1 LAGLKKIYKI
11 MKYAINTIT
20 NQILGFDVDDFNK
33 VSKNFRT
40 GDWRECTEEER
51 DDYLLGSIKDSKEEE
66 LKQKRDESNISE
78 MTTHEGIE
86 LIPNELGFTESDP
99 IYFSFRTKPTGNP
112 ATEPTSILS
121 NVVVKNIG
129 LVAGDLP
136 PSHYLPYSCEIIEG
150 ETRRRGYIKLDFVLA
165 QSLVTHL
172 EQRNSANIKYCNS
185 LEVEL
190 DNATTIEE
198 INNIN
203 WD

>member
-1 LAGLKKIYKI
+1 
-11 MKYAINTIT
+11 MKHAINTKT
-20 NQILGFDVDDFNK
+20 KQILEFDVADFNK
-33 VSKNFRT
+33 ISKNFRT
-40 GDWRECTEEER
+40 GDWRECNEEEKSV
-51 DDYLLGSIKDSKEEE
+51 DLLRKSKNSKEEE
-66 LKQKRDESNISE
+66 LKKKRDESNTLD
-78 MTTHEGIE
+78 MTSHEGIE
-86 LIPNELGFTESDP
+86 LIPNDLGFTEVDP
-99 IYFSFRTKPTGNP
+99 VYFSFRTNSTGNP

-129 LVAGDLP
+129 LVAGDLSP
-136 PSHYLPYSCEIIEG
+136 NHYWPYSCEIIEG

-172 EQRNSANIKYCNS
+172 EQRNSSNIKHCNS